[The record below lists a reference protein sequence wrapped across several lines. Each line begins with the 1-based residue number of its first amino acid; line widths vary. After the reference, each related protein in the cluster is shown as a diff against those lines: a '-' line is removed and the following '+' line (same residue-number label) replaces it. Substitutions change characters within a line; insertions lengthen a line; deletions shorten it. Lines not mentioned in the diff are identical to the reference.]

1 MGVYQAK
8 KGESKPVVIIQ
19 EVLALWWTRT
29 RARPGEKVKVG
40 AIVKDVKDGAKVAFE
55 VLFKD
60 EVIHTI
66 DGKLEGGKAEGEWQ
80 IDLPERPWPNDV
92 VLELDCK
99 VGDKLTNR
107 RSQRPALHIDLG
119 LPAFSV

>member
-40 AIVKDVKDGAKVAFE
+40 AVVKDVKDGSKVAFE
-55 VLFKD
+55 VLYND

-66 DGKLEGGKAEGEWQ
+66 DGKIDGGKAEGEWT
-80 IDLPERPWPNDV
+80 IDLPEKAWPREAILHLDV
-92 VLELDCK
+92 T
-99 VGDKLTNR
+99 VGDKLKNR
-107 RSQRPALHIDLG
+107 RSQRPELHIDLG

>member
-8 KGESKPVVIIQ
+8 SGESKPIVIIQ

-40 AIVKDVKDGAKVAFE
+40 AVVKDVKDGAKIVFE
-55 VLFKD
+55 VVHAD

-66 DGKLEGGKAEGEWQ
+66 DAKVQGGKAEGEWT
-80 IDLPERPWPNDV
+80 IDLPEKPWPNEV
-92 VLELDCK
+92 LLELDAT
-99 VGDKLTNR
+99 VSDKLKSR
-107 RSQRPALHIDLG
+107 RSIRPELHIDLG

>member
-40 AIVKDVKDGAKVAFE
+40 AIVKDMKDGLKVAFE
-55 VLFKD
+55 VVYKD

-66 DGKLEGGKAEGEWQ
+66 EGKLSGGKAEGEWE
-80 IDLPERPWPNDV
+80 IDLPEKPWPNDV
-92 VLELDCK
+92 LLELDCTVSDK
-99 VGDKLTNR
+99 VKSR
-107 RSQRPALHIDLG
+107 RSQRPELHIDLG